1 MKVSISRY
9 QQIAADVASKIADGY
24 YKEGEK
30 IYARSSLA
38 SRYGVSSETARR
50 AINTLADMKIVDVTR
65 GSGVIIA
72 SKQRAKE
79 FVSRFH
85 SINQMGELKEHIL
98 DGISRQNALN
108 VEMKEMVNEL
118 LYKTERF
125 QSVNPFTPFEIEI
138 TKDAVYIGESLSSIQ
153 FWHNTAATIIAI
165 KRNDELILSP
175 GPYAEFRIEDIVYYI
190 GDKDCEERVQN
201 FFYSEK

>member
-125 QSVNPFTPFEIEI
+125 LSACI
-138 TKDAVYIGESLSSIQ
+138 SSILASR
-153 FWHNTAATIIAI
+153 WWMASIPS
-165 KRNDELILSP
+165 ILM
-175 GPYAEFRIEDIVYYI
+175 
-190 GDKDCEERVQN
+190 ER
-201 FFYSEK
+201 S